1 MSRVRANS
9 ITNKDATGAPS
20 FTHGA
25 TVTGIVTA
33 TSFTGNVTGNV
44 TGNLTG
50 AATRVTVTDQSAD
63 TSCNVL
69 YTQAPTGDLTPHSG
83 TNLTFNS
90 SSGALTATSFV
101 GSLTGNATGTAAGLS
116 GTPQLNVGVT
126 TATNIKITGTSES
139 TIHTQAASAGGNT
152 SPAYQTAD
160 NFIITMGGN
169 TTMTANNQK
178 IGQTGAIFMVQDGTG
193 SRTAAWHADYKWAG
207 GTAPTLSTAANS
219 IDRIDYFVKAS
230 NQIHAVASLDVK

>member
-1 MSRVRANS
+1 MSRVRANK
-9 ITNKDATGAPS
+9 ITNKDASGAPS

-25 TVTGIVTA
+25 VVTGIVTA
-33 TSFTGNVTGNV
+33 TSFTGNITGNV
-44 TGNLTG
+44 TG
-50 AATRVTVTDQSAD
+50 TV
-63 TSCNVL
+63 
-69 YTQAPTGDLTPHSG
+69 SG
-83 TNLTFNS
+83 NA
-90 SSGALTATSFV
+90 GTATVLENARTIGGVSFN
-101 GSLTGNATGTAAGLS
+101 GSANINLPGVNAAGNQNTTGLSAGLS

>member
-1 MSRVRANS
+1 MSRVRANK
-9 ITNKDATGAPS
+9 ITNKDASGAPS

-25 TVTGIVTA
+25 VVTGIVTA
-33 TSFTGNVTGNV
+33 TSFTGNITGNV
-44 TGNLTG
+44 TG
-50 AATRVTVTDQSAD
+50 TV
-63 TSCNVL
+63 
-69 YTQAPTGDLTPHSG
+69 SG
-83 TNLTFNS
+83 NA
-90 SSGALTATSFV
+90 GTATVLQNARTIGGVSFN
-101 GSLTGNATGTAAGLS
+101 GSANINLPGVNAAGNQNTTGLSAGLS

>member
-1 MSRVRANS
+1 MSRVRANK
-9 ITNKDATGAPS
+9 ITNKDASGAPS

-25 TVTGIVTA
+25 VVTGIVTA
-33 TSFTGNVTGNV
+33 TSFTGNVTGDAS
-44 TGNLTG
+44 GNAG
-50 AATRVTVTDQSAD
+50 
-63 TSCNVL
+63 
-69 YTQAPTGDLTPHSG
+69 
-83 TNLTFNS
+83 
-90 SSGALTATSFV
+90 TATVLQNARTIGGVSFN
-101 GSLTGNATGTAAGLS
+101 GSANINLPGVNSAGNQNTSGLAAGLS

-139 TIHTQAASAGGNT
+139 TIHTQSANAGGNT
-152 SPAYQTAD
+152 SPLYQTAD
-160 NFIITMGGN
+160 NFIINLGGN
-169 TTMTANNQK
+169 TTMTADYQK
-178 IGQTGAIFMVQDGTG
+178 VGQTGAIFMVQDGTG

>member
-1 MSRVRANS
+1 MSEIRTNIVNS
-9 ITNKDATGAPS
+9 EDGTAAVQFPKGQV
-20 FTHGA
+20 
-25 TVTGIVTA
+25 VTGIVTA
-33 TSFTGNVTGNV
+33 TSFAGNVTGNV
-44 TGNLTG
+44 TG
-50 AATRVTVTDQSAD
+50 
-63 TSCNVL
+63 TS
-69 YTQAPTGDLTPHSG
+69 G
-83 TNLTFNS
+83 
-90 SSGALTATSFV
+90 
-101 GSLTGNATGTAAGLS
+101 GLS

-126 TATNIKITGTSES
+126 TATNIKITGTAES

>member
-1 MSRVRANS
+1 MSRVRANK
-9 ITNKDATGAPS
+9 ITNKDASGAPS

-25 TVTGIVTA
+25 VVTGIVTA
-33 TSFTGNVTGNV
+33 TSFTGNITGNV
-44 TGNLTG
+44 TG
-50 AATRVTVTDQSAD
+50 TV
-63 TSCNVL
+63 SCN
-69 YTQAPTGDLTPHSG
+69 PG
-83 TNLTFNS
+83 
-90 SSGALTATSFV
+90 TATVLENARTIGGVSFN
-101 GSLTGNATGTAAGLS
+101 GSANINLPGVNAAGNQNTTGLSAGLS

-126 TATNIKITGTSES
+126 TATNIKITGTAES